1 MFVILKLSHKM
12 ITTKN
17 KKTFVFYALQ
27 KSFFII
33 AIFIFFP
40 PILLK
45 PVTVRADGEGISDY
59 QSKQSNRLFLSGL
72 KIFSEIVNT
81 GARKVV
87 NDVVNSVVALP
98 GDVVSSANYLNIV
111 GFEEIFVGGAK
122 TIMKSFADDTL
133 ANVNNLNERVF
144 KKTADSGGKTLAAVS
159 DFFGIIK
166 ETALSL
172 PRGLNN
178 FIFDKKDR
186 QAAENEP
193 DVSAGVDSIESAA
206 DSQKKEVSPNNELAK
221 VVSVDNY
228 NSDLKILERKYD
240 NLNAQLSL
248 IKQSGLVIEGPVI
261 ERKTIERLV
270 EKTVSVSDDEET
282 NKKLADM
289 ETRLNNQI
297 SNLSSQTSR
306 QFTGAYQTISLTNKI
321 DNLSNITLS
330 NVSGLADSDIP
341 DDITA
346 SSYLPLS
353 GGTLTGALTGTSASF
368 SSTLTVSA
376 STTFNGV
383 EYKWPSSDGS
393 ANQVLATNGSGGLSW
408 TTVSGGSGASDFI
421 FATNYGVTVAAT
433 SSPVW
438 LQNSLYASST
448 SVFQGLATFGNAS
461 TTQLSVTGP
470 VYLTSLGQGWL
481 HTAGG
486 TNALTSST
494 SPTVAYLTAT
504 SSAATSTFPY
514 LSVTTNSNLG
524 TVVGGAWQ
532 GTAIGDAYLTKSGDW
547 TGTLDTY
554 EASSLLSR
562 ANHTGTQNM
571 STLSNY
577 DFAFSSN
584 YGANNLT
591 GSTTMPWWAQGGIN
605 ASSTSRFVYASTT
618 ALTVSGNSYLG
629 TVSQGTWNGA
639 AIGVGYGGTG
649 LTSISQGQTLVAS
662 DANTLQA
669 TSTLTILSSGNVGVG
684 TASPETLLHIDG
696 NGISMKIR
704 SASDTGSNGVG
715 IQGDRSRGTASSPTA
730 IQADDMIFS
739 LASRGYDGSA
749 FSTQSAIRT
758 FASQN
763 WTGTNKGTYM
773 TFLNTPDN
781 STTAT
786 EYMRITSSGN
796 IGVGTTSP
804 YAKLSVSGDTALDS
818 MFVNFASSSAPSLT
832 LNYFKS
838 ATSTIPNNTPYAWTI
853 ATSTSVT
860 PIFAISTN
868 GAGLTAATTSI
879 NGGLNVNSGGIIY
892 DSFSGI
898 TTINSLEAGPMNFD
912 DNAGTVSWFDMSVTS
927 ASAVN
932 TKHSYTAQ
940 IDSNPVLTVYGE
952 SDGGGNAQNFRV
964 GIGTT
969 TPLHKLSIHNATT
982 SSAVDADIGFT
993 ATSTGLMSWYN
1004 WTMGIDQSDGGKF
1017 KISSS
1022 TALGTND
1029 KLVIDGSGQ
1038 VGIATSSPWRTFDV
1052 SGTVGFKSL
1061 TTAVGTG
1068 SLCLSSN
1075 NEVTYNAADTC
1086 LSSLRDTKHD
1096 IETLTVSG
1104 LDLLSA
1110 LEPVSFIY
1118 NESYGDDRVR
1128 YGFIA
1133 EDAAGVDSH
1142 FASYN
1147 GSTMSG
1153 IDDRAILSVAVK
1165 AIKELNL
1172 KVDSLV
1178 LDGKQPD
1185 GQSLFDSVVSK
1196 LKGTALSVKEFIT
1209 DKITAKEIKTDK
1221 ICIGETCVTEE
1232 QFKNVFG
1239 NSQSASSLS
1248 QSSSSSQSSISSS
1261 SSEAA
1266 TSSQSSL
1273 SSSESSS
1280 NSSSSEESSSAQSSS
1295 SSEEISSST
1304 SSQSSSASAESS
1316 SQSEYSSEA
1325 SQSSV
1330 SSES

>member
-1 MFVILKLSHKM
+1 M

-591 GSTTMPWWAQGGIN
+591 GSTTMPWWAQGGLN

-669 TSTLTILSSGNVGVG
+669 TSTLTILSSGNVG
-684 TASPETLLHIDG
+684 
-696 NGISMKIR
+696 
-704 SASDTGSNGVG
+704 
-715 IQGDRSRGTASSPTA
+715 
-730 IQADDMIFS
+730 
-739 LASRGYDGSA
+739 
-749 FSTQSAIRT
+749 
-758 FASQN
+758 
-763 WTGTNKGTYM
+763 
-773 TFLNTPDN
+773 
-781 STTAT
+781 
-786 EYMRITSSGN
+786 
-796 IGVGTTSP
+796 
-804 YAKLSVSGDTALDS
+804 
-818 MFVNFASSSAPSLT
+818 
-832 LNYFKS
+832 
-838 ATSTIPNNTPYAWTI
+838 
-853 ATSTSVT
+853 
-860 PIFAISTN
+860 
-868 GAGLTAATTSI
+868 
-879 NGGLNVNSGGIIY
+879 
-892 DSFSGI
+892 
-898 TTINSLEAGPMNFD
+898 
-912 DNAGTVSWFDMSVTS
+912 
-927 ASAVN
+927 
-932 TKHSYTAQ
+932 
-940 IDSNPVLTVYGE
+940 
-952 SDGGGNAQNFRV
+952 
-964 GIGTT
+964 
-969 TPLHKLSIHNATT
+969 
-982 SSAVDADIGFT
+982 
-993 ATSTGLMSWYN
+993 
-1004 WTMGIDQSDGGKF
+1004 
-1017 KISSS
+1017 
-1022 TALGTND
+1022 
-1029 KLVIDGSGQ
+1029 
-1038 VGIATSSPWRTFDV
+1038 
-1052 SGTVGFKSL
+1052 
-1061 TTAVGTG
+1061 
-1068 SLCLSSN
+1068 
-1075 NEVTYNAADTC
+1075 
-1086 LSSLRDTKHD
+1086 
-1096 IETLTVSG
+1096 
-1104 LDLLSA
+1104 
-1110 LEPVSFIY
+1110 
-1118 NESYGDDRVR
+1118 
-1128 YGFIA
+1128 
-1133 EDAAGVDSH
+1133 
-1142 FASYN
+1142 
-1147 GSTMSG
+1147 
-1153 IDDRAILSVAVK
+1153 
-1165 AIKELNL
+1165 
-1172 KVDSLV
+1172 
-1178 LDGKQPD
+1178 
-1185 GQSLFDSVVSK
+1185 
-1196 LKGTALSVKEFIT
+1196 
-1209 DKITAKEIKTDK
+1209 
-1221 ICIGETCVTEE
+1221 
-1232 QFKNVFG
+1232 
-1239 NSQSASSLS
+1239 
-1248 QSSSSSQSSISSS
+1248 
-1261 SSEAA
+1261 
-1266 TSSQSSL
+1266 
-1273 SSSESSS
+1273 
-1280 NSSSSEESSSAQSSS
+1280 
-1295 SSEEISSST
+1295 
-1304 SSQSSSASAESS
+1304 
-1316 SQSEYSSEA
+1316 
-1325 SQSSV
+1325 
-1330 SSES
+1330 

>member
-1 MFVILKLSHKM
+1 M

-346 SSYLPLS
+346 SNYLPLS
-353 GGTLTGALTGTSASF
+353 GGTLTGALVGASASF
-368 SSTLTVSA
+368 ASTLTVSA

-383 EYKWPSSDGS
+383 EYKWPFSDGT
-393 ANQVLATNGSGGLSW
+393 ANQVLATNGAGGLSW

-470 VYLTSLGQGWL
+470 AYLTSLGQGWL

-1086 LSSLRDTKHD
+1086 LSSLRATKHG

-1104 LDLLSA
+1104 LDLINA
-1110 LEPVSFIY
+1110 LEPVSFVY
-1118 NESYGDDRVR
+1118 NKEYGDNRTR

-1133 EDAAGVDSH
+1133 EDAAGVDSR
-1142 FASYN
+1142 FATYN
-1147 GSTMSG
+1147 GSVMSG

-1178 LDGKQPD
+1178 LDGVKTTD
-1185 GQSLFDSVVSK
+1185 GRSLFDFVASK
-1196 LKGTALSVKEFIT
+1196 LKDAVVFAKEFVA
-1209 DKITAKEIKTDK
+1209 DKVTAKEMKTDK
-1221 ICIGETCVTEE
+1221 ICVGATCVTED
-1232 QFKNVFG
+1232 QFKNIFG

-1248 QSSSSSQSSISSS
+1248 QSSAPGQSSTSSS